1 MNEWRDAEILRRRE
15 GAEQLDAALTQW
27 KQEVL
32 DELDD
37 EGHMMEE
44 ERIPMNLQRLNLQS
58 TRLNLQTE
66 EEKDAVLAR
75 IQGENL

>member
-44 ERIPMNLQRLNLQS
+44 ERIPMNLQRLNLQ
-58 TRLNLQTE
+58 RLNLQTE
-66 EEKDAVLAR
+66 EEKNAVLAR
-75 IQGENL
+75 IVGENL